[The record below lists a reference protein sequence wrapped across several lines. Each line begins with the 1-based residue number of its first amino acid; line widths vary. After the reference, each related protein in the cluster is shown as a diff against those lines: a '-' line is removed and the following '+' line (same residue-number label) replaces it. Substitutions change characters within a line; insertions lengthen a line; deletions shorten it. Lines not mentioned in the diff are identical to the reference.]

1 MQLMKLLINYFLI
14 KLPISIFGEL
24 KNTSNNFDKR
34 LMRIFS
40 RTPLKFFIYW
50 IYLNLFKKKNIKK
63 KELSGQE
70 IFVKSTNYKK
80 AINDLNKN
88 GIHKKFILKKNI
100 INQILF
106 ESNKYKFFINRDK
119 NSKIFLKQKKNN
131 DKIYVCR
138 FLNPHKKIKIINK
151 IANNKFFL
159 TVAREYLQTEPLI
172 QSTQIWWTFSHM
184 DENKNYINPP
194 GNEFGYHYD
203 VDDFKFLKLF
213 FYLSDVGKYD
223 GPHFFIKKNGP
234 KKINEYLNRRIND
247 KIIQNQYKDRI
258 ISITGGKGTG
268 FIEDTTNYHKGS
280 NPKDK
285 NSRGVLQIIYGVSKW

>member
-1 MQLMKLLINYFLI
+1 MQLMKLLINFSLV
-14 KLPISIFGEL
+14 KMLISIFGEL

-40 RTPLKFFIYW
+40 RTPFKFFIYW
-50 IYLNLFKKKNIKK
+50 IYINFFKKKNFKIRD
-63 KELSGQE
+63 LSGEE
-70 IFVKSTNYKK
+70 IFEQSTNYKK

-88 GIHKKFILKKNI
+88 GIHKKFIINKKI
-100 INQILF
+100 INKIVF
-106 ESNKYKFFINRDK
+106 ESNKYKFFTNRDK
-119 NSKIFLKQKKNN
+119 NSKIFLKQKKSN
-131 DKIYVCR
+131 DGIYVCR
-138 FLNPHKKIKIINK
+138 FLNPHKKIKIIND

-159 TVAREYLQTEPLI
+159 TIARDYLQTEPLI
-172 QSTQIWWTFSHM
+172 QSTQIWWTFSNM

-213 FYLSDVGKYD
+213 FYLSDVGKHD
-223 GPHFFIKKNGP
+223 GPHFFIKKDGP
-234 KKINEYLNRRIND
+234 KKINEYLNRRINE
-247 KIIQNQYKDRI
+247 KIIQSEYKDRI
-258 ISITGGKGTG
+258 ICLTGAVGTG

-280 NPKDK
+280 NPKYN